1 MPLAKKTAF
10 VIAHFHQNGRVAL
23 NTHALVEEMAKL
35 TDSVVFIS
43 TNINAVEATQLK
55 KNAIVIQREN
65 IGYDFWSY
73 KLGIEHLG
81 DLSQFERIVVCNT
94 SFIALDPSFLVK
106 SFTGPVEEIG
116 LLGLSRN
123 GDMGDHIQSYWISF
137 EGTQLLN
144 SPEFFGWW
152 SSLMPLNDRADNINK
167 YEVGLSSYF
176 SKHGYSLRTL
186 FQATPN
192 HLLIMLAR
200 AISGGSVI
208 VRLEN
213 NLDLKNK
220 LQIVPLDLAYALGLN
235 PTVYGWDFLLDHLK
249 ILKIE
254 QIKFNY
260 GNQFMDAKISALSQN
275 NITLIKDATL

>member
-1 MPLAKKTAF
+1 MPLTKKTAF

-23 NTHALVEEMAKL
+23 NTFALVEEMAKL
-35 TDSVVFIS
+35 SDSIVFIS
-43 TNINAVEATQLK
+43 TNLNASEATRLK
-55 KNAIVIQREN
+55 KNAEVIQREN

-81 DLSQFERIVVCNT
+81 DLSQFERVVICNT
-94 SFIALDPSFLVK
+94 SFIVLDPSFLVK
-106 SFTGPVEEIG
+106 SFTGPVEDIG

-144 SPEFFGWW
+144 SPEFIGWW
-152 SSLMPLNDRADNINK
+152 SSLMPLNDRTENINK

-176 SKHGYSLRTL
+176 SKHGYPLRTL

-192 HLLIMLAR
+192 QLLIMLAR
-200 AISGGSVI
+200 AISVGLVI

-213 NLDLKNK
+213 NLDLQKQ
-220 LQIVPLDLAYALGLN
+220 LQIVPLDLKYALGLN
-235 PTVYGWDFLLDHLK
+235 PTVFGWDFLLDYLK

-260 GNQFMDAKISALSQN
+260 GHQFMDSKISALSHEHAA
-275 NITLIKDATL
+275 LIKDAIL